1 MKLGDI
7 IDNFCKS
14 HGFSYRQ
21 FAEISGLTS
30 GYITMLVQNKNPK
43 TGKPLKPTLE
53 TYKKIVIAMNMGLDE
68 LFDIMD
74 DAPIDLTPDTTIAG
88 DTLTLTE
95 RRLIA
100 AYRAAD
106 ERAREDALN
115 TLLNHPAVKEKE
127 NRA

>member
-95 RRLIA
+95 RRLLT

-106 ERAREDALN
+106 PSFQKAAIQLLELN
-115 TLLNHPAVKEKE
+115 PAPKEKE